1 MNCMQVRDAISA
13 GLDREDPGTEPARV
27 ERHLAGCVECRA
39 FADSAE
45 ELHRVLRVG
54 PAPAIPDL
62 APGILTAIG
71 EDSSARHTRD
81 TELVLRWLLV
91 AVAVVQIAIAV
102 PALVLGDGAGLSVHT
117 ARHIGSFDIALAVG
131 FLYAAWR
138 PGRVAGF
145 LPVVTALV
153 VCLFLS
159 SALDVAAGNTAA
171 FGEVQHVTDVAG
183 LALVWLLSGE
193 ARRARP
199 PSTARSA

>member
-1 MNCMQVRDAISA
+1 
-13 GLDREDPGTEPARV
+13 
-27 ERHLAGCVECRA
+27 
-39 FADSAE
+39 
-45 ELHRVLRVG
+45 
-54 PAPAIPDL
+54 
-62 APGILTAIG
+62 
-71 EDSSARHTRD
+71 
-81 TELVLRWLLV
+81 VLRWLLV
-91 AVAVVQIAIAV
+91 AVAVVQIVIAV

-138 PGRVAGF
+138 PGRVAGL

-171 FGEVQHVTDVAG
+171 LGEVQHVTDVAG